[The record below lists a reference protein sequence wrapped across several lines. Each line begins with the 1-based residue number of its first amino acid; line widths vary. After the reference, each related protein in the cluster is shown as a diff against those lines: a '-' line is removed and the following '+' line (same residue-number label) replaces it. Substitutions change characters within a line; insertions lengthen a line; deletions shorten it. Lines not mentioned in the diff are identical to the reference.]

1 MIDPHQNYDPLL
13 ECLVIF
19 AKNNNRPISID
30 ALIAGLPVKPGD
42 SGPELFS
49 VNKSKGMFSRVAAR
63 AGFAS
68 RLIHREI
75 NQLSRLLLPCILVLK
90 NGNACVLEE
99 IDRKNKQAKVI
110 FPEVSEGEEWLD
122 LDVLKSEY
130 LGYAFLLKKE
140 FKKERLS
147 HAQNFLKH
155 DNSHWFWGTL
165 SQSKNIFGSVILA
178 SIMVNLFVLATPL
191 FTMNVYDKVVPN
203 DAIETMWVL
212 AIGIMIV
219 YIFDT
224 VLRLVRNY
232 LIEIAGKK
240 SDIIMSSKVFTQT
253 LNLKMAAWPKSTGS
267 FASQL
272 REFES
277 IRSFFTSSTIVIL
290 SDIPFAF
297 IFLFVIY
304 LIGGPMVAVPMVTI
318 SLILLYSLILMK
330 PLRQNVEGTYEATAQ
345 KNSHLIETLQSIQTV
360 KTLGVSNYAQWVWEE
375 ASGIIANKSMRVRML
390 SSSIS
395 VVTNL
400 LVQLNTVG
408 LIVVG
413 VYRIGELELSLGG
426 LIATVML
433 SSRTVGP
440 MGQVASL
447 ITSFEQTRT
456 AYQSLDELMKQDVE
470 RPQEKSFVRRPKFEG
485 GVSFKNVDF
494 TYPNSNK
501 ASLNDVSFTIKPG
514 EHVGIIGKVGSG
526 KTSLIKLIVGL
537 YDTNSGSISIDN
549 IDIQQIDPAD
559 IRHHIGYLSQDI
571 DLVRGSIRDNLA
583 YKNLQVND
591 ERLLDASKV
600 SGVDL
605 FVNKLPEGFD
615 TNVGEHGNNLS
626 GGQRQSI
633 ALGRSLLLDEPILIL
648 DEPTNSFDNTTESIV
663 KNNLHQY
670 SREKTLILVT
680 HKAPLLDLVERIIV
694 MDDGRIIMDGPK
706 QQVLEALKGKSNE

>member
-19 AKNNNRPISID
+19 AKLHNRPISID
-30 ALIAGLPVKPGD
+30 ALIAGLPVKPGE

-49 VNKSKGMFSRVAAR
+49 IDKPKGMFSRVASR

-68 RLIHREI
+68 RLIHREL
-75 NQLSRLLLPCILVLK
+75 NQLSRLLLPCILVLR
-90 NGNACVLEE
+90 NGNACILESL
-99 IDRKNKQAKVI
+99 DRKNNKAKVI
-110 FPEVSEGEEWLD
+110 FPEVGEGEEWLD
-122 LDVLKSEY
+122 INDLKEEY
-130 LGYAFLLKKE
+130 IGYAFLLKKE
-140 FKKERLS
+140 FKKEKLS
-147 HAQNFLKH
+147 HTNNFLKH
-155 DNSHWFWGTL
+155 DKSHWFWGTL
-165 SQSKNIFGSVILA
+165 SQSKNIFGSVIVA

-203 DAIETMWVL
+203 DAIETLWVL
-212 AIGIMIV
+212 AIGIVIV
-219 YIFDT
+219 YVFDT
-224 VLRLVRNY
+224 ILRLVRNY

-253 LNLKMAAWPKSTGS
+253 LNLKMSKWPQSTGS

-277 IRSFFTSSTIVIL
+277 IRNFFTSSTIVIL

-297 IFLFVIY
+297 VFLFVIY
-304 LIGGPMVAVPMVTI
+304 LIGGPMVAVPMITI
-318 SLILLYSLILMK
+318 SLILLYSLFLIK
-330 PLRQNVEGTYEATAQ
+330 PLRENIEGTYEATAQ
-345 KNSHLIETLQSIQTV
+345 KNSHLIESLHTIQTI
-360 KTLGVSNYAQWVWEE
+360 KALGVANYAQWVWEE
-375 ASGIIANKSMRVRML
+375 ASGLIANKSMKVRLL

-400 LVQLNTVG
+400 FVQLNTVG

-413 VYRIGELELSLGG
+413 IYRIGELDLSLGG

-433 SSRTVGP
+433 SSRAVGP

-447 ITSFEQTRT
+447 ITSFEQTKT
-456 AYQSLDELMKQDVE
+456 AYRSIDDLMNQEVE
-470 RPQEKSFVRRPKFEG
+470 RPAGKGFVRRPTFKG
-485 GVSFKNVDF
+485 GINFKNVSF

-501 ASLNDVSFTIKPG
+501 ASLNDVSFNINPG

-526 KTSLIKLIVGL
+526 KTSLMKLIIGL
-537 YDTNSGSISIDN
+537 YESNEGSISLDN
-549 IDIQQIDPAD
+549 IDIKQIDPAD
-559 IRHHIGYLSQDI
+559 VRHHIGYLSQDI
-571 DLVRGSIRDNLA
+571 ELVRGSIRDNLA

-591 ERLLDASKV
+591 DKLLKASQIC
-600 SGVDL
+600 GVDL
-605 FVNKLPEGFD
+605 FVNKLAEGFD
-615 TNVGEHGNNLS
+615 TNVGEHGKQLS

-633 ALGRSLLLDEPILIL
+633 ALGRALLLDEPIILL

-663 KNNLHQY
+663 KNNLYHY
-670 SREKTLILVT
+670 TRDKTLLLVT

-694 MDDGRIIMDGPK
+694 IDDGRIIMDGPK
-706 QQVLEALKGKSNE
+706 QQVLDALKGKNNE